1 MVYIENQIVTRAYLK
16 NKVRSKRLYQCLVFV
31 CSSSEKWSLFQEPEA
46 SAVGI
51 NIVQAEERS
60 VNCTIIDKSVVWYG
74 NINFFGY
81 NDKEA
86 SAMRLAD
93 TSVANELLEVIY
105 GGTDEQPIVGVHSVP
120 LP

>member
-1 MVYIENQIVTRAYLK
+1 MQVLLLA
-16 NKVRSKRLYQCLVFV
+16 KVKPHRRFFTIPCLLF
-31 CSSSEKWSLFQEPEA
+31 EGQQSLFQEPEA

-105 GGTDEQPIVGVHSVP
+105 GGTDEQPIVGAHLRGAP